1 MVISPD
7 NHALAQGLHL
17 FAGAGM
23 RQPIEQLVK
32 NFRENEGVD
41 VYVDYGGSGH
51 LMARILASGRGDL
64 FMPGAFFYIEELD
77 QKGLIYSFRPVVAHT
92 PVVGVNRERADLIKS
107 FEDLAKPGIRLALG
121 DPKAMAFGRLASDI
135 LKRSGLQEAI
145 LKNVVVYGVTVK
157 QLALYVARGDVDAS
171 IIGRADA
178 FQFKKDILIVP
189 IPNSFFQAETIAI
202 AVLKNSAQRPEALRF
217 QSYMSSPEAVEVFK
231 GFGFLPLVGSEG
243 RGER

>member
-1 MVISPD
+1 
-7 NHALAQGLHL
+7 
-17 FAGAGM
+17 
-23 RQPIEQLVK
+23 
-32 NFRENEGVD
+32 
-41 VYVDYGGSGH
+41 
-51 LMARILASGRGDL
+51 
-64 FMPGAFFYIEELD
+64 
-77 QKGLIYSFRPVVAHT
+77 
-92 PVVGVNRERADLIKS
+92 
-107 FEDLAKPGIRLALG
+107 
-121 DPKAMAFGRLASDI
+121 
-135 LKRSGLQEAI
+135 
-145 LKNVVVYGVTVK
+145 VVYGVTVK